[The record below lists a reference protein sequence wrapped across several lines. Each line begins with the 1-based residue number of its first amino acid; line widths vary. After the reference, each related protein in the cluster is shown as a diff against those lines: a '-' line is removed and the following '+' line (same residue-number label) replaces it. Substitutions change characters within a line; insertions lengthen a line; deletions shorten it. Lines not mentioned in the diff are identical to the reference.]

1 MCLYFDTMDIII
13 YLGALLAGCGLSLI
27 WKPDFNRVSNLGRFY
42 LWLLLFLAVS
52 TWIYYFAGIKNV
64 AVLHVMGQSL
74 KWLGSLGRLCL
85 GYLVGRLALEI
96 KNITTSD
103 AVGPG
108 ASDPVAGPFRATF
121 KLTLLALSIWVGNSF
136 ILATVGKS
144 LNLSDM
150 IAFFHQSGYA
160 VWFLYF
166 IMTAETLGA
175 IGVLSHFRLRMGV
188 PATIGLAVIMLA
200 AIYTHW
206 HNGDPFSDSY
216 AAVSQ
221 LISQS
226 VLLFLYY
233 LEGRF
238 RPYSPIYRS
247 AASSTRSSP
256 AK

>member
-1 MCLYFDTMDIII
+1 MCLYFGAMDIII
-13 YLGALLAGCGLSLI
+13 YLSALLAGFGLSLI
-27 WKPDFNRVSNLGRFY
+27 WKPDFIRVSNVARLY

-52 TWIYYFAGIKNV
+52 TWIFYFAGIKNTT
-64 AVLHVMGQSL
+64 VLDVMRQSL
-74 KWLGSLGRLCL
+74 KWLGTLGRLCL
-85 GYLVGRLALEI
+85 GYLVGRLAQEI
-96 KNITTSD
+96 KNIATSG

-108 ASDPVAGPFRATF
+108 AYDPVAGPFRATL

-136 ILATVGKS
+136 ILTTVGKT
-144 LNLSDM
+144 LNLSVMKD
-150 IAFFHQSGYA
+150 FFHQSGYA
-160 VWFLYF
+160 IWFLYF

-175 IGVLSHFRLRMGV
+175 IGVLSHFKLRMGI
-188 PATIGLAVIMLA
+188 PATIGLAVIMLGDV
-200 AIYTHW
+200 YTHW

-221 LISQS
+221 LITESM
-226 VLLFLYY
+226 LLFLYY
-233 LEGRF
+233 QEARA

>member
-1 MCLYFDTMDIII
+1 MCLYFGAMDIII
-13 YLGALLAGCGLSLI
+13 YLSALLAGFGLSLI
-27 WKPDFNRVSNLGRFY
+27 WKPDFIRVSNVARFY

-52 TWIYYFAGIKNV
+52 TWIFYFAGIKNTT
-64 AVLHVMGQSL
+64 VLDVMRQSL
-74 KWLGSLGRLCL
+74 KWLGTLGRLCL
-85 GYLVGRLALEI
+85 GYLVGRLALEL
-96 KNITTSD
+96 KNIATT
-103 AVGPG
+103 
-108 ASDPVAGPFRATF
+108 TL

-144 LNLSDM
+144 LNLSVMKD
-150 IAFFHQSGYA
+150 FFHQSGYA

-175 IGVLSHFRLRMGV
+175 IGVLSHFKLRMGI
-188 PATIGLAVIMLA
+188 PATIGLAVIMLGA
-200 AIYTHW
+200 VYTHW

-221 LISQS
+221 LISES
-226 VLLFLYY
+226 MLLFLYY
-233 LEGRF
+233 LEGRV
-238 RPYSPIYRS
+238 RRYSPIYRS

>member
-1 MCLYFDTMDIII
+1 MCLYFATMDIII
-13 YLGALLAGCGLSLI
+13 YLGALLAGFGLSLI
-27 WKPDFNRVSNLGRFY
+27 WKPDFIRVSNLARFY
-42 LWLLLFLAVS
+42 LGLLLFLALS

-64 AVLHVMGQSL
+64 TVLHVMGQTL

-85 GYLVGRLALEI
+85 GYLVSRLAVEI
-96 KNITTSD
+96 KNIPASD
-103 AVGPG
+103 AAV
-108 ASDPVAGPFRATF
+108 RTTF

-175 IGVLSHFRLRMGV
+175 IGVLSHSGLRLGI
-188 PATIGLAVIMLA
+188 PATLGLAVIMLGA
-200 AIYTHW
+200 VYTHW

-221 LISQS
+221 LISES
-226 VLLFLYY
+226 MLLFLYY
-233 LEGRF
+233 MERKF